1 METKNLRFSLMA
13 AMISLSIAVFTFIS
27 CQKENSDDS
36 GNASTTIKITDAPI
50 DDASVTGAFVTITD
64 IKLDGQSV
72 QGFSK
77 TTVDLM
83 AYANG
88 SAKTLGNFNLA
99 GRTYSNITFVLD
111 FDADANGVAPGCYVL
126 AGAIKHKLQS
136 TANSI
141 TISKAFTL
149 VSGAS
154 NSIVADFDLRKM
166 IVYQSGGPTDHY
178 DFATSAE
185 LQSSVRI
192 VAESSAGTITG
203 SVNDAVSGSGKVVAY
218 VYKKGTFNRT
228 VEMQGQGSGNIQFK
242 NAVNSSLVNGSG
254 SYQLHFIESGDYEI
268 HFASYKDTNADG
280 EFELQGTLIATAG
293 GGLDLLGLKVNANAS
308 LKVDVTVTGVLQ

>member
-1 METKNLRFSLMA
+1 MKTKNLRFSLMA
-13 AMISLSIAVFTFIS
+13 AMISLSIAALTFIS

-88 SAKTLGNFNLA
+88 STKTLGNFNLA
-99 GRTYSNITFVLD
+99 GRTYSSITFVLD

-141 TISKAFTL
+141 TISKGITL

-166 IVYQSGGPTDHY
+166 IIYQSGGPADQY
-178 DFATSAE
+178 EFATAAE
-185 LQSSVRI
+185 LQSSVRV
-192 VAESSAGTITG
+192 VAESSTGTISG

-228 VEMQGQGSGNIQFK
+228 VEMQGQGSSNIQFK

-254 SYQLHFIESGDYEI
+254 SYQLHFIENGDYEI

-280 EFELQGTLIATAG
+280 KFELQGTLIATAG
-293 GGLDLLGLKVNANAS
+293 GGLDLLNLKVNANAS
-308 LKVDVTVTGVLQ
+308 LKVDVAVTGVLQ